1 MAKAQGRHLGRP
13 KATYPEGFIKMYTT
27 WKSDGITAKKV
38 MQELSLKPTTF
49 YKLVKEHEGR

>member
-1 MAKAQGRHLGRP
+1 
-13 KATYPEGFIKMYTT
+13 MYTA

-38 MQELSLKPTTF
+38 MQELGLKPTTF